1 MMMLMTMM
9 VVVKWISHCLL
20 LTKWN
25 TTISVIEAIERW
37 LDGEVPLLV
46 AILPR
51 CVYHSQCAAVVPV
64 APVLGYVIYH
74 KCLLASVRL
83 CVSALAMQW
92 ICGLSVRWLGF
103 KDDSGKIHPEFCWCN
118 RIIGTYPERPEV
130 GLLPRYKYGCAWRSS

>member
-9 VVVKWISHCLL
+9 VMVKWISHCLL

-74 KCLLASVRL
+74 KCLLALIQL
-83 CVSALAMQW
+83 CVSALA
-92 ICGLSVRWLGF
+92 V
-103 KDDSGKIHPEFCWCN
+103 
-118 RIIGTYPERPEV
+118 
-130 GLLPRYKYGCAWRSS
+130 